1 MDNEQ
6 GAHAGDIYAPHQW
19 GVLYTVR
26 RGLLFVTDRQAVQS
40 LGVVTTIVPTL
51 SFFINRFHLG
61 IVKEKHVLWRL
72 RIIGF

>member
-51 SFFINRFHLG
+51 SFLCIILTLG
-61 IVKEKHVLWRL
+61 TGKSSKYPT
-72 RIIGF
+72 

>member
-6 GAHAGDIYAPHQW
+6 GAHAGVIYAPHQW

-51 SFFINRFHLG
+51 SFFNSFHQG
-61 IVKEKHVLWRL
+61 IVEEE
-72 RIIGF
+72 IT

>member
-6 GAHAGDIYAPHQW
+6 GAHAGVIYTPLG

-51 SFFINRFHLG
+51 SFLLTAFIR
-61 IVKEKHVLWRL
+61 
-72 RIIGF
+72 